1 MNLVKGNR
9 KSGKTLAVIYSDT
22 PERRVFNLASVGLPE
37 VPALGMSHYRHVI
50 APISAHRHTDCIEIG
65 LCLRGALSLMNNN
78 AEHRVMPGDIYLN
91 KPDETHCLT
100 AHPRGTIVHWLLL
113 HAPLKGQ
120 PFLRLKS
127 REARDIWTRLNRLP
141 CHVIAKTEA
150 VKHAFTYLFRYYEQP
165 PSPYR
170 TVGLNTACVSL
181 LMGVIDAS
189 THKVTITHS
198 RLIDQVVE
206 SLRDNPQRKA
216 SIDSLAREAGMSPS
230 LFISQFKHL
239 TGLPPYHFQL
249 SCRLEKS
256 KRLLATTNTPITKLA
271 FDLGFCASQH
281 FSSHFKR
288 AYGITPHAWRKQ
300 KRMAR

>member
-1 MNLVKGNR
+1 MNLTKNHR
-9 KSGKTLAVIYSDT
+9 KNGRALAVIYSDT
-22 PERRVFNLASVGLPE
+22 PERRVFDLTPVGLPE
-37 VPALGMSHYRHVI
+37 VPALGISRYQQVI
-50 APISAHRHTDCIEIG
+50 APIKAHRHSECIEIG
-65 LCLRGALSLMNNN
+65 LCLRGALSLMNQGI
-78 AEHRVMPGDIYLN
+78 EHRVMPGDIYLN

-100 AHPRGTIVHWLLL
+100 AHPRGTIVNWLLL
-113 HAPLKGQ
+113 RAPLKNQ
-120 PFLRLKS
+120 PFLRLKT
-127 REARDIWTRLNRLP
+127 REARDIWSRLNRLP
-141 CHVIAKTEA
+141 CHVIAKTDA
-150 VKHAFTYLFRYYEQP
+150 VRQAFAHLFKYHDQP

-189 THKVTITHS
+189 SHKATITHS
-198 RLIDQVVE
+198 RLIDQVIE
-206 SLRDNPQRKA
+206 SLREKPERKA

-249 SCRLEKS
+249 ACRLEKS
-256 KRLLATTNTPITKLA
+256 KCLLAETATPITKLA

-288 AYGITPHAWRKQ
+288 AYGITPHVWRKQ
-300 KRMAR
+300 KRHAR